1 MGHSII
7 IENILKKSRFLTIW
21 LFIAMAFFQSP
32 FLAAQERTA
41 PGVIVAQVET
51 RSFPLSAEA
60 LGNARAN
67 ESVDI
72 RPKITATLTE
82 ILFKE
87 GQEVEAG
94 DVLVKLDNLEQ
105 VADLAAAQ
113 AALVDSEASFNRSS
127 ELFKSNVV
135 AKSQLLQD
143 EAKKIAD
150 EAMVSV
156 TQKRLD
162 DTVVRAP
169 FAGRIGLRRVSLGS
183 LVGPGTVITTLDD
196 THVIK
201 IDFDLPEIY
210 LSRLEPGLKV
220 LAQSAAY
227 PDQAF
232 SGEVSSVDTRVDPVS
247 RTVRVRSVMQNPD
260 GHLRPGMFLTVK
272 LLNDSV
278 EALVIPERALIPERS
293 VQYVYVVGDN
303 QLVEK
308 RTVQIGRR
316 RPGEVEIV
324 SGLNEGETVI
334 VDGTQKAREGQAV
347 SIIGTETKRDSD
359 QS

>member
-1 MGHSII
+1 MKYFSPQAA
-7 IENILKKSRFLTIW
+7 W
-21 LFIAMAFFQSP
+21 LLIALLFFHPLLVS
-32 FLAAQERTA
+32 AQDQKA
-41 PGVIVAQVET
+41 PGVIVAQAEVK
-51 RSFPLSAEA
+51 SFPLSAEA

-72 RPKITATLTE
+72 RAKITATLTE
-82 ILFKE
+82 ILFEE
-87 GQEVEAG
+87 GQEVQAG

-105 VADLAAAQ
+105 VADLAAAR
-113 AALVDSEASFNRSS
+113 AALVESEASFKRSS
-127 ELFKSNVV
+127 ELFRTNVV

-156 TQKRLD
+156 AQKRFA

-183 LVGPGTVITTLDD
+183 LLGPATVITTLDD
-196 THVIK
+196 THIIK
-201 IDFDLPEIY
+201 VDFDLPEIY

-220 LAQSAAY
+220 LAHSAAY
-227 PDQAF
+227 PDQEF

-247 RTVRVRSVMQNPD
+247 RTVRVRSVMQNIERN
-260 GHLRPGMFLTVK
+260 LRPGMFLTVK
-272 LLNDSV
+272 LLNDSIK
-278 EALVIPERALIPERS
+278 ALVIPERALIPERS
-293 VQYVYVVGDN
+293 VQSVYVVGDN

-316 RPGEVEIV
+316 RPGEVEILA
-324 SGLNEGETVI
+324 GLSAGERVI
-334 VDGTQKAREGQAV
+334 VDGTQKARDGQPV
-347 SIIGTETKRDSD
+347 SILHRETDRP
-359 QS
+359 

>member
-1 MGHSII
+1 MLLLSP
-7 IENILKKSRFLTIW
+7 W
-21 LFIAMAFFQSP
+21 LFAQQG
-32 FLAAQERTA
+32 AAP
-41 PGVIVAQVET
+41 PGVNVAPAEV

-72 RPKITATLTE
+72 RPLITATVTK
-82 ILFKE
+82 ILFEE
-87 GQEVEAG
+87 GQEVEKG
-94 DVLVKLDNLEQ
+94 DVLIELDNLEQ

-113 AALVDSEASFNRSS
+113 AALVESEASFRRSS
-127 ELFKSNVV
+127 ELFKNNVV

-156 TQKRLD
+156 AQKRLA

-169 FAGRIGLRRVSLGS
+169 FAGRIGLRRVSIGS
-183 LVGPGTVITTLDD
+183 LVDRDTVITTLDD
-196 THVIK
+196 THIIK
-201 IDFDLPEIY
+201 VDFDLPEIY
-210 LSRLEPGLKV
+210 LSRIEPGLKV
-220 LAQSAAY
+220 LAHSAAF
-227 PDQAF
+227 PDHEF
-232 SGEVSSVDTRVDPVS
+232 SGSVSTVDTRVDPVS
-247 RTVRVRSVMQNPD
+247 RTVRVRSVMPNNE
-260 GHLRPGMFLTVK
+260 GHLRPGMFLTVN
-272 LLNDSV
+272 LLNDTI

-308 RTVQIGRR
+308 RTVKIGRR
-316 RPGEVEIV
+316 RPGDVEILD
-324 SGLNEGETVI
+324 GLLAGELVI

-347 SIIGTETKRDSD
+347 SILKIEDNAP
-359 QS
+359 

>member
-1 MGHSII
+1 MKNSHALTTRLAIV
-7 IENILKKSRFLTIW
+7 LFLYCPVI
-21 LFIAMAFFQSP
+21 
-32 FLAAQERTA
+32 LAAPGSNA
-41 PGVIVAQVET
+41 PSVVVDQAQVK
-51 RSFPLSAEA
+51 SFPLSAEA

-87 GQEVEAG
+87 GQAVEAG
-94 DVLVKLDNLEQ
+94 EVLVKLDNLEQ

-113 AALVDSEASFNRSS
+113 AALVDTEASYKRSS
-127 ELFKSNVV
+127 ELFRTNVV

-156 TQKRLD
+156 AQKRLA

-169 FAGRIGLRRVSLGS
+169 FAGLIGLRRVSIGS
-183 LVGPGTVITTLDD
+183 LLGPGTIITTIDD

-220 LAQSAAY
+220 IAHSAAY
-227 PDQAF
+227 PDYDF
-232 SGEVSSVDTRVDPVS
+232 TGEVSSVDTRVDPVS
-247 RTVRVRSVMQNPD
+247 RTIRVRSVMKNDD
-260 GHLRPGMFLTVK
+260 GYLRPGMFLTVN
-272 LLNDSV
+272 LLNDTV
-278 EALVIPERALIPERS
+278 EALLIPERALVPERS
-293 VQYVYVVGDN
+293 VQYVFVVGDD
-303 QLVEK
+303 QLAEK

-316 RPGEVEIV
+316 RPGEVEII
-324 SGLNEGETVI
+324 SGLSAGEKVI
-334 VDGTQKAREGQAV
+334 VDGTQKARDGQAV
-347 SIIGTETKRDSD
+347 KVLVRDTN
-359 QS
+359 QP

>member
-1 MGHSII
+1 MKNSCP
-7 IENILKKSRFLTIW
+7 LTTRLALVLFLYCPVI
-21 LFIAMAFFQSP
+21 FA
-32 FLAAQERTA
+32 A
-41 PGVIVAQVET
+41 PGSVAPTVVVDQAQVK
-51 RSFPLSAEA
+51 SFPLSAEA

-82 ILFKE
+82 ILFEE
-87 GQEVEAG
+87 GQAVEAG
-94 DVLVKLDNLEQ
+94 EVLVKLDNLEQ

-113 AALVDSEASFNRSS
+113 AALVDSEASYRRSS
-127 ELFKSNVV
+127 ELFRTNVV

-156 TQKRLD
+156 AQKRLA

-183 LVGPGTVITTLDD
+183 LLGPGTIITTIDD

-210 LSRLEPGLKV
+210 LSRLEQGLKV
-220 LAQSAAY
+220 IAHSAAY
-227 PDQAF
+227 PDHDF
-232 SGEVSSVDTRVDPVS
+232 TGEVSSVDTRVDPIS
-247 RTVRVRSVMQNPD
+247 RTVRVRSVMKNDD
-260 GHLRPGMFLTVK
+260 GYLRPGMFLTVN
-272 LLNDSV
+272 LLNDTV
-278 EALVIPERALIPERS
+278 EALLIPERALVPERS
-293 VQYVYVVGDN
+293 VQYVFVVDDN
-303 QLVEK
+303 QIAEK

-316 RPGEVEIV
+316 RPGEVEII
-324 SGLNEGETVI
+324 SGLSAGEKVI
-334 VDGTQKAREGQAV
+334 VDGTQKARDGKAV
-347 SIIGTETKRDSD
+347 KVLIRETD
-359 QS
+359 QP